1 MQLENNN
8 LIIHG
13 GKEIDHMSA
22 ERIRREFEECYMTG
36 KVKNVI
42 FDMSDVEF
50 MDSSGIGMIMG
61 KYMKV
66 RYIGGRVYV
75 AGVPKHIDR
84 ILDISGVYKI
94 VSKCDNVFQALKEC

>member
-8 LIIHG
+8 LIIHA

-75 AGVPKHIDR
+75 CLLYTSPSPRDC
-84 ILDISGVYKI
+84 S
-94 VSKCDNVFQALKEC
+94 

>member
-1 MQLENNN
+1 
-8 LIIHG
+8 
-13 GKEIDHMSA
+13 
-22 ERIRREFEECYMTG
+22 
-36 KVKNVI
+36 
-42 FDMSDVEF
+42 
-50 MDSSGIGMIMG
+50 MIMG